1 VEQDTFKMPAQ
12 YTDASPWYNT
22 TISNNSL
29 GILNIR
35 SVSAESDDF
44 LYTIQPQ
51 YNLRPDL
58 LAYDLY
64 GNAALWWVFIQRNLD
79 VLQDPIFD
87 FTAGTQIYIP
97 KNSSL
102 TEILGI

>member
-1 VEQDTFKMPAQ
+1 MPAQ
-12 YTDASPWYNT
+12 YKDTSPWYNT
-22 TISNNSL
+22 PVSRNYL
-29 GILNIR
+29 DILNIR
-35 SVSAESDDF
+35 TVSAETDDF

-64 GNAALWWVFIQRNLD
+64 GDAGLWWVFIQRNLD
-79 VLQDPIFD
+79 ELQDPIFD
-87 FTAGTQIYIP
+87 FTAGKQIYIP